1 MIWLH
6 IQKGGMFTT
15 VQDLGRVG
23 YRSKG
28 IPLSGALD
36 RSSAILANW
45 LVGNEQNSPVLEM
58 TADGIS
64 ADVKMSCCMAVTG
77 GTAEVL
83 KNGELVEMHTT
94 LFFEPGDILQI
105 GRISVGYR
113 AYLAVGGLIRA
124 DTVLNSYSTYVPGKF
139 GGIHGSAV
147 KKNHQLFLSQMHMLK
162 YELKANDSYQHTFT
176 QEVIRLVT
184 GPEWARLSDPEIEF
198 LLSTKFTVRSE
209 SDRMGIRLVCK
220 KPIENDHQMISA
232 PVLPGTI
239 QLLPNGNPVIL
250 MADGQ
255 TTGGY
260 PRIGQVIRID
270 LDVLAQ
276 KQPGEQIRF
285 KLISMEEAIY
295 VYRYRAEKLNALFR
309 K

>member
-1 MIWLH
+1 
-6 IQKGGMFTT
+6 MFTT

-36 RSSAILANW
+36 RLSAILANW
-45 LVGNEQNSPVLEM
+45 LVGNKEASPVLEM
-58 TADGIS
+58 TAEGIS
-64 ADVKMSCCMAVTG
+64 AEVRISCCMAVTG
-77 GTAEVL
+77 GTAEV
-83 KNGELVEMHTT
+83 KRNGKLVEMHTT
-94 LFFEPGDILQI
+94 LFFEPGDLLQI

-124 DTVLNSYSTYVPGKF
+124 DAVLNSYSTYVPGKF
-139 GGIHGSAV
+139 GGIHGLPI
-147 KKNHQLFLSQMHMLK
+147 KKNNQLFLSQKHLLK
-162 YELKANDSYQHTFT
+162 YELKANDSYQHKFN
-176 QEVIRLVT
+176 QQVIRLVT
-184 GPEWARLSDPEIEF
+184 GPEWAWLSDSEMDY

-220 KPIENDHQMISA
+220 KSIENDYQMISV

-239 QLLPNGNPVIL
+239 QLLPNGNPIIL

-285 KLISMEEAIY
+285 KLISMTEALY
-295 VYRYRAEKLNALFR
+295 VYRYRAEKLNALF
-309 K
+309 KN

>member
-1 MIWLH
+1 
-6 IQKGGMFTT
+6 
-15 VQDLGRVG
+15 
-23 YRSKG
+23 
-28 IPLSGALD
+28 
-36 RSSAILANW
+36 
-45 LVGNEQNSPVLEM
+45 
-58 TADGIS
+58 
-64 ADVKMSCCMAVTG
+64 
-77 GTAEVL
+77 
-83 KNGELVEMHTT
+83 
-94 LFFEPGDILQI
+94 
-105 GRISVGYR
+105 
-113 AYLAVGGLIRA
+113 
-124 DTVLNSYSTYVPGKF
+124 
-139 GGIHGSAV
+139 
-147 KKNHQLFLSQMHMLK
+147 
-162 YELKANDSYQHTFT
+162 
-176 QEVIRLVT
+176 
-184 GPEWARLSDPEIEF
+184 
-198 LLSTKFTVRSE
+198 
-209 SDRMGIRLVCK
+209 
-220 KPIENDHQMISA
+220 MISA